1 MHYTIL
7 THGTASFY
15 DQGLGLARG
24 LAELGIPCRVTG
36 RFVRMAAR
44 RAVRQRS
51 VCICIGSW
59 RSLPVIYDQPRS
71 EGAAVIPWIVSDDKV
86 TAEAARRL
94 NDLDWFYVTSAWCK
108 RTFEEAGVQP
118 RKMLVLPE
126 GVDTGFWSPSGTARL
141 DDWRNWIM
149 PLWRSRHVNRLRLE
163 AIRQRSGIAT
173 SSLAAQSG
181 RQPAAAPVDGTLHT
195 IVATARLLANPS
207 QVRLL
212 TVGEDATSKGF
223 QEVLRGLADTD
234 HANVIHVAK
243 ISNTPGSRLQVP
255 KEVELAA
262 DLGLA
267 ARIVYIVGRYRRTFI
282 RDLFRWT
289 AIYAAPSRHEG
300 FGLPHVQ
307 AMSCAKP
314 VVTCRG
320 TAAEETSLDGVTGFV
335 ATSTPFTWRNAQ
347 EHVVHGVRA
356 DPAAIG
362 NALSLLIQDSTLRQ
376 RMGDEG
382 RRRVLGH
389 FSCRDVAERIV
400 SDTAGLSG

>member
-24 LAELGIPCRVTG
+24 FAELGIPCRVTG
-36 RFVRMAAR
+36 RFIRLAAR
-44 RAVRQRS
+44 RAVSRRS
-51 VCICIGSW
+51 VCIGIGSW

-71 EGAAVIPWIVSDDKV
+71 VGATVVPWLVSDDTV
-86 TAEAARRL
+86 TAEAAIRL
-94 NDLDWFYVTSAWCK
+94 NELDWFYVTSEWCR
-108 RTFEEAGVQP
+108 RTFEEAGVQSH
-118 RKMLVLPE
+118 RMRILHGV
-126 GVDTGFWSPSGTARL
+126 VDTRFWSPSGPTLL
-141 DDWRNWIM
+141 DDWRNWIV
-149 PLWRSRHVNRLRLE
+149 PLWRSRHVTRLRLE
-163 AIRQRSGIAT
+163 ALSRRPGAGVASDGH
-173 SSLAAQSG
+173 SLF
-181 RQPAAAPVDGTLHT
+181 
-195 IVATARLLANPS
+195 ATARLLANPS

-212 TVGEDATSKGF
+212 TIGQDATSKGF

-243 ISNTPGSRLQVP
+243 ILNTPCSRLHVLR
-255 KEVELAA
+255 EVELAA
-262 DLGLA
+262 ELGLI
-267 ARIVYIVGRYRRTFI
+267 ARIVYIVGRYRRTFV
-282 RDLFRWT
+282 RDLIRWST
-289 AIYAAPSRHEG
+289 IYAAPSRHEG

-314 VVTCRG
+314 VITCQG
-320 TAAEETSLDGVTGFV
+320 TAAGETSIDGVTGFI
-335 ATSTPFTWRNAQ
+335 APSTPFTWRNSSDYLM
-347 EHVVHGVRA
+347 HGVRA
-356 DPAAIG
+356 DPQAVRD
-362 NALSLLIQDSTLRQ
+362 ALSTLIHDPSLRQ